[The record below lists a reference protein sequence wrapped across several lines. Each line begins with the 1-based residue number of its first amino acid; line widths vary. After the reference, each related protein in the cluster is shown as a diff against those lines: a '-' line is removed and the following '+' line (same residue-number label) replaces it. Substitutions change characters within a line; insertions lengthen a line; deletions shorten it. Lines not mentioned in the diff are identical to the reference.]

1 MLKHLQDLLKNYI
14 DTNKDRI
21 ELLKKRA
28 SFEIEMFIENIIK
41 NDIDIL
47 INNTFRKIKCSD
59 ALNENCKKGI
69 NYILVRAETNI
80 PLNMSRNQD
89 DDYVDIENGFL
100 FLKNNDSF
108 AKITGGP
115 KLIEELKKKI
125 DPSYI
130 ITFEKINYESFLKIE
145 VPFLYNV
152 PVSLP
157 SSTIMP
163 PLTNTI
169 STFGTTNITPTFSSP
184 TYTFPK

>member
-1 MLKHLQDLLKNYI
+1 MLKHLQDLLKNYN
-14 DTNKDRI
+14 DTNKERI

-28 SFEIEMFIENIIK
+28 SFEIEMFIENIMK

-47 INNTFRKIKCSD
+47 MNNTFRKIKCSD

-69 NYILVRAETNI
+69 NYILVRGETNY
-80 PLNMSRNQD
+80 PLIMNRNQD

-125 DPSYI
+125 DPGYI
-130 ITFEKINYESFLKIE
+130 VTFEKINDESFLKIE
-145 VPFLYNV
+145 VNFL
-152 PVSLP
+152 PI
-157 SSTIMP
+157 SSTILP
-163 PLTNTI
+163 PV
-169 STFGTTNITPTFSSP
+169 TFGTTLPTFGSSSL
-184 TYTFPK
+184 TFPK